1 MTPRRRSSRK
11 AGWPANLYEDHGYFT
26 YRNPS
31 TGERFGLGRDRAD
44 AFTQAIEA
52 NLHLAGQLRKERL
65 VDRLSGAQNR
75 TLKAWLEKYTELLAG
90 RDPPLAQNTLNAYR
104 NLTNRALAM
113 LGADTKVRAITAL
126 QVADGLEALAKGGR
140 ASTAHALRGFLHE
153 SFRVASLKG
162 WRDANDNPVRE
173 VRGPTVK
180 VKRARLTY
188 TVFDRVYR
196 GEICTWLRN
205 AMALALVSG
214 QRREDIALA
223 QSKDVRDGSWWCEQG
238 KTGSRVILPPE
249 LRLDAFGMSLA
260 EVLRQCRTTG
270 VLSRYL
276 VHQTEPVGGSPAGHR
291 IWKDTISRRFSD
303 ALASHKLDF
312 GSKNPPTFHEIRS
325 LAARLYRA
333 QGNVNVQELMGHK
346 NPSTTLLYQDGRG
359 EWVKVRV
366 GAV

>member
-1 MTPRRRSSRK
+1 MTPRRRSNRK
-11 AGWPANLYEDHGYFT
+11 AGWPANLYESGGYFT

-31 TGERFGLGRDRAD
+31 TGERFGLGKDKAD

-52 NLHLAGQLRKERL
+52 NLHLSGQLRKERL
-65 VDRLSGAQNR
+65 VDRLSGAQSR
-75 TLKAWLEKYTELLAG
+75 TLKAWLEKYTEIQAA
-90 RDPPLAQNTLNAYR
+90 REPPLAQNTVNAYR
-104 NLTNRALAM
+104 NLTNCALRM
-113 LGADTKVRAITAL
+113 LGAETKVRSVTAL
-126 QVADGLEALAKGGR
+126 QVADCLETLAKSGR

-188 TVFDRVYR
+188 LVFDRVYR
-196 GEICTWLRN
+196 GDISTWLRN
-205 AMALALVSG
+205 AMALAMVSG

-223 QSKDVRDGSWWCEQG
+223 KFKDVRDGSWWVEQG

-260 EVLRQCRTTG
+260 EVLRQCRGTG
-270 VLSRYL
+270 VLSRHL
-276 VHQTEPVGGSPAGHR
+276 VHQTEPVGGSPAGHH
-291 IWKDTISRRFSD
+291 IFKDTISRAFSE
-303 ALASHKLDF
+303 ALATHKLDF
-312 GSKNPPTFHEIRS
+312 GDKNPPTFHEIRS
-325 LAARLYRA
+325 LAARLYGL

-346 NPSTTLLYQDGRG
+346 NPATTLLYKDGRG
-359 EWVKVRV
+359 EWVQVRV
-366 GAV
+366 GTV